1 MNTFLDAADLVEYT
15 GRSQKSKQIEALRRM
30 AVPFTVNA
38 LGRPVVARAVVE
50 GSKNIPKPVQTWEP
64 VRRKHGT

>member
-1 MNTFLDAADLVEYT
+1 MSMFLNADDLVEYT
-15 GRSQKSKQIEALRRM
+15 GRAQKSKQIEALRRM

-50 GSKNIPKPVQTWEP
+50 GRQQIPKPPAPKWQP
-64 VRRKHGT
+64 KD

>member
-1 MNTFLDAADLVEYT
+1 MMSTSVFLLGPDLVIFT

-38 LGRPVVARAVVE
+38 CGKPVVARAVVE
-50 GSKNIPKPVQTWEP
+50 GRKDAPKPSATWEP
-64 VRRKHGT
+64 KG